1 MLLRYAAFDVDREG
15 GNPAGVVLDAGA
27 LDADRMLAIAAEV
40 GYSETA
46 FLVPSADGYAV
57 RYFSPLAEVPFC
69 GHATIASAVALAERD
84 GVGDLLFTTKAGPV
98 TVSTQLTDGRVTA
111 TLTTVAPTVTPAAD
125 ADVLLALNALR
136 WLIGELD
143 PTLPP
148 AVANAGASHLVL
160 AAATRERLAD
170 LDYDYDALGA
180 LMADRGWTTVQLVWR
195 AGPAEFQSRNPFPP
209 GGVREDPATG
219 AAAGAF
225 GAYLR
230 ERGLVTPPAQVI
242 INQGVDLGRPSRL
255 VVDIPPG
262 AAAGIR
268 VTGTAVRLPEPPS
281 GD

>member
-1 MLLRYAAFDVDREG
+1 MILRYAAFDVDREG
-15 GNPAGVVLDAGA
+15 GNPAGVVLDSSHS
-27 LDADRMLAIAAEV
+27 ADQMLAIAAEV

-46 FLVPSADGYAV
+46 FLVPSSDGYAV

-84 GVGDLLFTTKAGPV
+84 GVGDLLFSTAAGPV
-98 TVSTQLTDGRVTA
+98 QVTTQLTDGRVTA
-111 TLTTVAPTVTPAAD
+111 TLTTVPPTVTPAED
-125 ADVLLALNALR
+125 VDVLLALNALR

-170 LDYDYDALGA
+170 LDYDYDALGT

-195 AGPAEFQSRNPFPP
+195 AGPFEFQSRNPFPP

-230 ERGLVTPPAQVI
+230 ANELVTPPAQVVLH
-242 INQGVDLGRPSRL
+242 QGVDLGQPCRL

-262 AAAGIR
+262 ATAGIR
-268 VTGTAVRLPEPPS
+268 VTGTAVRLP
-281 GD
+281 